1 MVIKDEGAFGVGVVH
16 FLYCHDGHV
25 NLHGMKLY
33 THKRVHPWRIHFD
46 VRQNQY
52 NIVKL
57 KKKNPRE
64 NKKERNGIMV
74 NFHRRLLPV
83 TTLDK

>member
-33 THKRVHPWRIHFD
+33 THKRVHPWWIHFD
-46 VRQNQY
+46 VWQNQD
-52 NIVKL
+52 NIVK
-57 KKKNPRE
+57 
-64 NKKERNGIMV
+64 
-74 NFHRRLLPV
+74 
-83 TTLDK
+83 